1 MAYLNL
7 IENFCDAI
15 SLDIFVFSYRLIY
28 LPFIPYLLHDSI
40 IKEYWTH

>member
-1 MAYLNL
+1 MLK
-7 IENFCDAI
+7 NFCVAI
-15 SLDIFVFSYRLIY
+15 SLDIFVFTCRLIY

>member
-7 IENFCDAI
+7 IKNFCDAI
-15 SLDIFVFSYRLIY
+15 ILAIFVFSCLIY